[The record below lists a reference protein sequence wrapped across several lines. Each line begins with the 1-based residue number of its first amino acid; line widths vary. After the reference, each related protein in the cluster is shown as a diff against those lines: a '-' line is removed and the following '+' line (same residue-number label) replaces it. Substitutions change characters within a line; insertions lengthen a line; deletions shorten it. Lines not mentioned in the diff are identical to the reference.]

1 VDTNLLSSISAKKFL
16 EIPRAPGPLFF
27 HSLDAQR
34 GAWKKWR
41 RASRKRIKKIRLDYE
56 AHLFLFLE
64 SGTTFVET
72 RFAPT
77 IFVNVDA
84 IAIDALA
91 L

>member
-1 VDTNLLSSISAKKFL
+1 MEKVAACFP
-16 EIPRAPGPLFF
+16 EA
-27 HSLDAQR
+27 H
-34 GAWKKWR
+34 
-41 RASRKRIKKIRLDYE
+41 KKIRLDYE